1 MNIKIIRKNNSENLV
16 NLKQVTNVLV
26 NETKTLFELK
36 NGQDTIGVINGDTQV
51 TYFAN
56 MEHEVEF
63 DEIEEFLL
71 YHMGE

>member
-1 MNIKIIRKNNSENLV
+1 MNIKIVRKNNSENLV

-51 TYFAN
+51 IYFAS
-56 MEHEVEF
+56 MEHELEF
-63 DEIEEFLL
+63 GEIKEFLL
-71 YHMGE
+71 HHMGE

>member
-1 MNIKIIRKNNSENLV
+1 MNIKIIRKNNSKNLV

-51 TYFAN
+51 TYFAS

-71 YHMGE
+71 HHMGE

>member
-1 MNIKIIRKNNSENLV
+1 MNIKIVRKNNSENLV

-51 TYFAN
+51 IYFAN

-71 YHMGE
+71 HHMGE

>member
-1 MNIKIIRKNNSENLV
+1 MNNKIIRKNNSENLV

-71 YHMGE
+71 HHMGE

>member
-36 NGQDTIGVINGDTQV
+36 NGQDTIGVINADTQV
-51 TYFAN
+51 TYFAS
-56 MEHEVEF
+56 MEHELEF
-63 DEIEEFLL
+63 GEIEEFLL
-71 YHMGE
+71 QHMGE

>member
-1 MNIKIIRKNNSENLV
+1 MNIKIVRKNNSENLV

-63 DEIEEFLL
+63 GEIEEFLL
-71 YHMGE
+71 HHMGE

>member
-1 MNIKIIRKNNSENLV
+1 
-16 NLKQVTNVLV
+16 V

-51 TYFAN
+51 TYFAS

-71 YHMGE
+71 HHMGE

>member
-1 MNIKIIRKNNSENLV
+1 MNIKIIRKNNSKNLV

-26 NETKTLFELK
+26 NEPKTLFELK

-51 TYFAN
+51 TYFAS
-56 MEHEVEF
+56 MEHELEF

-71 YHMGE
+71 HHMGE